1 MFTCRLKNAI
11 YDRYNRRFSKELAG
25 FRRGSIIQA
34 MQFNSCIMA
43 RINQKIHSQPISYLK
58 KFKSY
63 QSCY

>member
-11 YDRYNRRFSKELAG
+11 YDRYNRRFSGDVAG
-25 FRRGSIIQA
+25 FRSGSIIQA

-43 RINQKIHSQPISYLK
+43 RINQKIYSQPISYLK

-63 QSCY
+63 QSNY